1 VSSFACVA
9 KAAPNSPKP
18 SICVIAV
25 PSLPVAEQVRLSA
38 VSSRQPGF
46 KRARS
51 GDSMHACEDDVS
63 HTLLMR
69 ADREF
74 IELWRGASAAF
85 HDVGLTLEDQ
95 PDAGAH
101 HRFGQR

>member
-1 VSSFACVA
+1 
-9 KAAPNSPKP
+9 
-18 SICVIAV
+18 
-25 PSLPVAEQVRLSA
+25 
-38 VSSRQPGF
+38 
-46 KRARS
+46 
-51 GDSMHACEDDVS
+51 MHACEDDVS